1 MTGVAERACA
11 LVGTRFR
18 PGGRDP
24 AHGLD
29 CVGLAAAACGVGVA
43 PGWARSG
50 PIAPIAAAMA
60 AAGLRA
66 IDPAAVGAGDVLL
79 VRAGARH
86 WHLIVRT
93 GSGFI
98 HADALLGRVT
108 AVPGPVPW
116 PIAGAWRKGG

>member
-1 MTGVAERACA
+1 MAERAGM

-29 CVGLAAAACGVGVA
+29 CVGLAAAACGVEMVRAWG
-43 PGWARSG
+43 RSG
-50 PIAPIAAAMA
+50 PIEPIAAAMA

-66 IDPAAVGAGDVLL
+66 IDLAAAGAGDVLL

-93 GSGFI
+93 ESGFI

-116 PIAGAWRKGG
+116 PIAGAWRKGE